1 MGARNP
7 LRRRTRA
14 GEDTEGRAAVR
25 TPDREHVRRH
35 PAATTPHRVISLR
48 RALVKPHV
56 RVVGIDDG
64 AFRRVD
70 RRAPIAAVTVSAPE
84 YVEAVEV
91 GSVEVDGRDATE
103 RAVELVRRTGHL
115 ADLRAVLVDGV
126 VLGGFN
132 VVDLDRL
139 AGELRLPVVSLTR
152 RAPDLARIR
161 AALVKWFSRDARR
174 RYALLT
180 AHRLFPVPTS
190 GRPIFASVVGCR
202 RVDALALIRRTTVR
216 GFWPE
221 PLRLAHLIA
230 SAGSGRARAKD

>member
-1 MGARNP
+1 M
-7 LRRRTRA
+7 
-14 GEDTEGRAAVR
+14 
-25 TPDREHVRRH
+25 
-35 PAATTPHRVISLR
+35 R

-64 AFRRVD
+64 AFQRTD
-70 RRAPIAAVTVSAPE
+70 RRAPIAAVVLSVPQYIE
-84 YVEAVEV
+84 SVEV
-91 GSVEVDGRDATE
+91 GSVEVDGHDSTE
-103 RAVELVRRTGHL
+103 RVVELVRRTGHV
-115 ADLRAVLVDGV
+115 ADLRAVLLDGV

-132 VVDLDRL
+132 VLDLDRL
-139 AGELRLPVVSLTR
+139 TRELRLPVVSLTR

-161 AALVKWFSRDARR
+161 AALVKWFPRDARR

-180 AHRLFPVPTS
+180 AHRLFRVPTS
-190 GRPIFASVVGCR
+190 GRSIFASAVGCR

-230 SAGSGRARAKD
+230 SAGSLRARAKD

>member
-1 MGARNP
+1 M
-7 LRRRTRA
+7 
-14 GEDTEGRAAVR
+14 
-25 TPDREHVRRH
+25 
-35 PAATTPHRVISLR
+35 
-48 RALVKPHV
+48 KPHI

-64 AFRRVD
+64 AFRRMD

-84 YVEAVEV
+84 HVEAVEV
-91 GSVEVDGRDATE
+91 GSVEVDGHDATE
-103 RAVELVRRTGHL
+103 RAIEIVQRSGHL

-139 AGELRLPVVSLTR
+139 ASELRLPVVSLTR
-152 RAPDLARIR
+152 RAPDLARMR
-161 AALVKWFSRDARR
+161 AALVKWFPRDARR

-180 AHRLFPVPTS
+180 THRLFRVPTS
-190 GRPIFASVVGCR
+190 GRPIFASVAGGR
-202 RVDALALIRRTTVR
+202 RVDAIALIRRTTVR

-230 SAGSGRARAKD
+230 SAGSRRARAKD